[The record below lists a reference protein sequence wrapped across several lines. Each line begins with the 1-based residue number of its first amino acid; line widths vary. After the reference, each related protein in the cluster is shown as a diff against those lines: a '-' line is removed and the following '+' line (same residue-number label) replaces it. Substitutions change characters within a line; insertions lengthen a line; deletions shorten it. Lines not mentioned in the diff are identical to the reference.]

1 MGMKR
6 VSRNVVT
13 LVTVLLLVL
22 IAACAPTPGEVTPA
36 PTPTPGG
43 VTPTPAP
50 TPEEITPPPSP
61 EPTPIPSP
69 VPETNFRLLISDD
82 VNAIGDF
89 ESLVVTIS
97 SIGVH
102 KGGEAGDWLEFPPA
116 TEKLD
121 LVPLQEENAQEIWS
135 GTLPDGQYTK
145 VFIYVSDI
153 DAVLETCACTHEKLP
168 SQKLHINTLFNIP
181 EDSPVSFIFDLSVI
195 AAGSQQN
202 DIKYILKPV
211 VSQSGP
217 NQKFIEV
224 SPPEMKETPEEKG
237 ELEGEPEI
245 EFQEEL
251 EGELALEIVEGNIAP
266 GESVTLLVT
275 LEGEPVA
282 GAEVKVNDENMGQTD
297 ENGTISF
304 TLPED
309 VTDFKVEAKLG
320 AQKGELD
327 IAVKR

>member
-36 PTPTPGG
+36 PTPTPGE

-102 KGGEAGDWLEFPPA
+102 RGGEAGEWLEFPPA

-121 LVPLQEENAQEIWS
+121 LVRLQEENAQEIWS
-135 GTLPDGQYTK
+135 GALPHGQYTK
-145 VFIYVSDI
+145 VFIYVSDT

-181 EDSPVSFIFDLSVI
+181 EDSPVSFIFDLSVV
-195 AAGSQQN
+195 ATGSQQG

-217 NQKFIEV
+217 HQKFIEV
-224 SPPEMKETPEEKG
+224 SPPEMKETPEGKG
-237 ELEGEPEI
+237 ELEGE
-245 EFQEEL
+245 L
-251 EGELALEIVEGNIAP
+251 TLEIVEGNIAP